1 MRMYF
6 RLARGIGVSLPWWL
20 AFPLLLLWC
29 AALAAVVIVVAV
41 VWLIALPFNIAAQRR
56 AQRPETD
63 PRATQG
69 EAGPRIMRSP
79 GDSL

>member
-29 AALAAVVIVVAV
+29 AALAAVVLAVAL
-41 VWLIALPFNIAAQRR
+41 VWLIALPFKLWAPRR
-56 AQRPETD
+56 ARGEAGPG
-63 PRATQG
+63 ATRG

>member
-29 AALAAVVIVVAV
+29 TALAAVVLAVAL
-41 VWLIALPFNIAAQRR
+41 VWLIALPFKLWAPRR
-56 AQRPETD
+56 AQREAGPGAA
-63 PRATQG
+63 RG

>member
-29 AALAAVVIVVAV
+29 AALAAVVLAVAL
-41 VWLIALPFNIAAQRR
+41 VWLIALPFKLWAPRR
-56 AQRPETD
+56 AQGEAGPGAAR
-63 PRATQG
+63 G

-79 GDSL
+79 VDSL